1 MILLFSI
8 PALVLLAF
16 LARQNYHAALM
27 LLVSLL
33 PTYLLRFSVAGLTT
47 NFFEAALAVVL
58 LTGLTQPAIRHTYT
72 LARHQVPRSLR
83 ILLTLFILAA
93 IISTLIS
100 PHQRTSLGILK
111 GWIIVPVLFGA
122 ALTAALQHAPALRRR
137 VINALLL
144 SGTIMATLGLMQVP
158 LLDRVRGIYDV
169 PASLALFLTP
179 LATIAWWRGNK
190 LAALTMVAAL
200 LATQSASALVALFA
214 TLMIGLLAWP
224 RASRRQLAALV
235 LLIFLAL
242 TVLSLTGRG
251 QYLLSPLFSDTPNSI
266 SVRGQLW
273 SVAAELITEHPFLG
287 IGLGQF
293 EPAYQEKLH
302 DRFAVYSLLTPNS
315 APGVCI

>member
-224 RASRRQLAALV
+224 RASRRQLAA
-235 LLIFLAL
+235 
-242 TVLSLTGRG
+242 
-251 QYLLSPLFSDTPNSI
+251 
-266 SVRGQLW
+266 
-273 SVAAELITEHPFLG
+273 
-287 IGLGQF
+287 
-293 EPAYQEKLH
+293 
-302 DRFAVYSLLTPNS
+302 
-315 APGVCI
+315 